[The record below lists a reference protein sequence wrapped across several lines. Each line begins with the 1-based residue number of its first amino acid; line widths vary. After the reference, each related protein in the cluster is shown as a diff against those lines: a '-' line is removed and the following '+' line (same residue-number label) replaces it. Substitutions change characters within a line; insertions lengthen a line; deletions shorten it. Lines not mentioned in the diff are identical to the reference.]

1 MSIVT
6 LEQVEAQIAHRF
18 ALLRFKPEIELLF
31 RQDYVAERSRLIG
44 VWAAIGLLIYNL
56 VYFGDQAMIP
66 DVLTE
71 VTALR
76 FLVFTPA
83 VIISALAVRRW
94 PSSRLYDALSVL
106 VALLSVSLP
115 MAAAVGS
122 QSSYL
127 LIYQNYNAAAF
138 LFFVIALRPLF
149 RAMLIGLSLMCLSHL
164 YAAHLTGAFDAVT
177 FGGIVTFYLM
187 LSVFLAASAYF
198 LERTDRRNFLNQLR
212 AGLLY
217 RRLEV
222 NAERDELTGL
232 LNRRSL
238 ARIGREIWKVEGGAE
253 QPVVSAILL
262 DIDHFKWFN
271 DLYGHIDGDACIRT
285 VSQHICATV
294 GRPNSVFRFGGEE
307 ILVLLPGQGSL
318 QALAMAEKIRRAT
331 EELAI
336 PHGKSDHGVVTASL
350 GVASVTPALMAIEK
364 LLQRADEA
372 LYEAKHRGRNTVV
385 MAEEPQIAA

>member
-18 ALLRFKPEIELLF
+18 ALLRFEPEIELLF
-31 RQDYVAERSRLIG
+31 RQDYVAERNRLIG
-44 VWAAIGLLIYNL
+44 IWAVIGLFIYDL
-56 VYFGDQAMIP
+56 VYFGDRAMIP

-76 FLVFTPA
+76 LLVFTPA
-83 VIISALAVRRW
+83 VIACALVVRRW

-106 VALLSVSLP
+106 VAVLGVSLP

-149 RAMLIGLSLMCLSHL
+149 PAMLAGLVLMCVSHL
-164 YAAHLTGAFDAVT
+164 SAAYLTGAFDAVT

-187 LSVFLAASAYF
+187 LSIFLAAAAYF

-212 AGLLY
+212 AALLY
-217 RRLEV
+217 RQLEV
-222 NAERDELTGL
+222 NSERDELTGL

-238 ARIGREIWKVEGGAE
+238 ARIGRESWSAE
-253 QPVVSAILL
+253 AETPVVSAILL
-262 DIDHFKWFN
+262 DIDHFKRFN

-294 GRPNSVFRFGGEE
+294 GKANCVFRFGGEE
-307 ILVLLPGQGSL
+307 ILVLLPGQTSL
-318 QALAMAEKIRRAT
+318 QALATAEKIRRAV
-331 EELAI
+331 EGLAI

-350 GVASVTPALMAIEK
+350 GVASAMPAQMAIEK

-385 MAEEPQIAA
+385 IAEEPQIAA

>member
-6 LEQVEAQIAHRF
+6 LEQVEAQIAQRF
-18 ALLRFKPEIELLF
+18 ALLRFRPEIELLF
-31 RQDYVAERSRLIG
+31 RRDYVAERNRLIG
-44 VWAAIGLLIYNL
+44 IWVAIGLLIYNL
-56 VYFGDQAMIP
+56 VYFGDRAMIP

-83 VIISALAVRRW
+83 VIASAFAVRHW
-94 PSSRLYDALSVL
+94 PSSRLYDALSVF
-106 VALLSVSLP
+106 VAVLGVSLP

-149 RAMLIGLSLMCLSHL
+149 RAILTGLALMCLSHL
-164 YAAHLTGAFDAVT
+164 SAAYLTDAFDAVT

-187 LSVFLAASAYF
+187 LSIFLAAAAYF

-212 AGLLY
+212 ASLLY

-222 NAERDELTGL
+222 NSERDELTGL

-238 ARIGREIWKVEGGAE
+238 ARIGREIWSVEAAP
-253 QPVVSAILL
+253 QVVSVILL
-262 DIDHFKWFN
+262 DIDHFKRFN
-271 DLYGHIDGDACIRT
+271 DLYGHLDGDACIRT
-285 VSQHICATV
+285 VSQHICVTV
-294 GRPNSVFRFGGEE
+294 GKGHSVFRFGGEE
-307 ILVLLPGQGSL
+307 MLILLPGQGSP
-318 QALAMAEKIRRAT
+318 QAVAMAEKIRRAI

-336 PHGKSDHGVVTASL
+336 PHGRSDHDIVTASL
-350 GVASVTPALMAIEK
+350 GVASAMPAQMAIEK

-372 LYEAKHRGRNTVV
+372 LYEAKHRGRNMVV
-385 MAEEPQIAA
+385 IAEEPQIAA